1 MFLEKNPRL
10 RIAQWTKPFEKYK
23 IEEECTCYYVWYLQ
37 KISLFFFRNEGP
49 FLHGFFKFLTHY
61 CVIERQYIRHC
72 ISFLILYKF
81 QALYFCIP
89 KKLENNSSHYYSTY
103 TFLSIWRSKTL
114 FKIYDFLANFQCVSR
129 ERETSQKSIF
139 SNLLLT
145 QNDKIIWAAGFFA
158 GRIRLK
164 VVPIGFLYYKLL
176 FVTINH
182 NSL

>member
-1 MFLEKNPRL
+1 MILEHCDLVFLVMIWRDENRKRL
-10 RIAQWTKPFEKYK
+10 DFN
-23 IEEECTCYYVWYLQ
+23 IEENCSWKKTRDCGLHSELNHLKNTKSKRSVCHYVWYLQ

-103 TFLSIWRSKTL
+103 IFLYIWRSKTL

-145 QNDKIIWAAGFFA
+145 QNDKII
-158 GRIRLK
+158 
-164 VVPIGFLYYKLL
+164 
-176 FVTINH
+176 
-182 NSL
+182 